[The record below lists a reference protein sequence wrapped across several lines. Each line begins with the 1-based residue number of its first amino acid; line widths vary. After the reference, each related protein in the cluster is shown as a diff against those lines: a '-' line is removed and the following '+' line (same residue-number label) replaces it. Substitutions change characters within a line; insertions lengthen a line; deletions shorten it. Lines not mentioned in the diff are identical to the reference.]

1 MLPGQFRMDLFYR
14 LNVFPLT
21 VPPLRER
28 REDIPLL
35 VAKFLADQAR
45 AQGRTFTRVSEDGM
59 RLLMDYHWPGN
70 IRELQNVIERAA
82 ILARDQVV
90 PIAPHL
96 VASGIAGAAGD
107 LPATGAG
114 ASAQEEAFVPLAE
127 NEARY
132 IRKVLEHTGWAI
144 AGHGGAAE
152 ILDLP
157 ASTLRSRMKKLGI
170 RRG

>member
-1 MLPGQFRMDLFYR
+1 MDLFYR
-14 LNVFPLT
+14 LNVFPLE
-21 VPPLRER
+21 VPPLRDR

-45 AQGRTFTRVSEDGM
+45 AQGKTFSRVSEDGM
-59 RLLMDYHWPGN
+59 SLLMGYHWPGN

-90 PIAPHL
+90 PIAPYL
-96 VASGIAGAAGD
+96 VNSGIGGSAAHF
-107 LPATGAG
+107 PATAG
-114 ASAQEEAFVPLAE
+114 ASADIQPEGFTTLAE

-132 IRKVLEHTGWAI
+132 IRQVLEHTNWAI
-144 AGHGGAAE
+144 AGRGGAAE

-170 RRG
+170 SRKT